1 MAESMVDLIKQYI
14 QSRADARLEKL
25 DKEASKEA
33 TKQGDASDSVAAKR
47 QDELAQFHPRT
58 WLSDAA
64 LRAKQLNFATHPVKF
79 THSDAKGASSVY
91 ALGSDTPGEAAP
103 FLSTSSLKSALIDV
117 AGNAAA
123 LDVAQLLQ
131 LEVDGVSLA
140 SLIKQGDMSALQP
153 FAEDEAQLAQWQQ
166 GFSAVFAD
174 KEIRSHSLAKQIY
187 FPLEDGSYHLLSPLF
202 SSSLAQALYQRIN
215 DSRYSDAAKENR
227 KLRKENKPS
236 ELPTVDFLQVAVQ
249 KFGGTKP
256 QNISQA
262 NSRRGGKSYLLSC
275 QPPVWQSRL
284 LPSLHQ
290 KNAFWAAYERRYDY
304 HARNTVR
311 RLKQFLTKHVDDDS
325 NIRLRDQ
332 RAAMVDELIDTML
345 QYAAEIQS
353 MTEHIGWSMHAKI
366 SREEQLWLDPY
377 RSDEAFREE
386 RARNDWQEEIGAQ
399 FGRWLN
405 GKLQS
410 EKLNMKDSEFTVW
423 KKLVEQKLSRLTE
436 DLRYDSEEMTA

>member
-1 MAESMVDLIKQYI
+1 MNAAMHEQIKQYI

-25 DKEASKEA
+25 DKEA

-47 QDELAQFHPRT
+47 QDELAQFQPRT

-91 ALGSDTPGEAAP
+91 ALGSDTQDEQGT

-131 LEVDGVSLA
+131 LEVAGVSLA

-174 KEIRSHSLAKQIY
+174 KEIRSHSLAKQVY

-215 DSRYSDAAKENR
+215 DSRYSDAAIENR
-227 KLRKENKPS
+227 KLRRENKPS
-236 ELPTVDFLQVAVQ
+236 ELPTVDFRNIAVQ

-262 NSRRGGKSYLLSC
+262 NSRRGGKAYLLSC

-290 KNAFWAAYERRYDY
+290 KNAFWAAYERRDDY
-304 HARNTVR
+304 HAKNTVR
-311 RLKQFLTKHVDDDS
+311 RLKLFLTKHLEDDS
-325 NIRLRDQ
+325 NKRLRDQ
-332 RAAMVDELIDTML
+332 TIALVDELIDTML

-353 MTEHIGWSMHAKI
+353 MTEHIGWSAQAKI
-366 SREEQLWLDPY
+366 IREEQLWLDPY
-377 RSDEAFREE
+377 RKDESFREE
-386 RARNDWQEEIGAQ
+386 RARNEWQEKIAEQ
-399 FGRWLN
+399 FAGWLN
-405 GKLQS
+405 HKLKS
-410 EKLNMKDSEFTVW
+410 DKLNMKSSEFTVW
-423 KKLVEQKLSRLTE
+423 KNMVEQRLARLKE
-436 DLRYDSEEMTA
+436 DLIYDSEEWDA